1 MRSTVT
7 FAPRS
12 RRWQAASIRHWPVW
26 SLPRLARAYVIAV
39 PVAAIIAISIAAA
52 HTHWRVSQLGVFF
65 LLLSSAAAMV
75 EATRDV
81 KLPRDTVTRD
91 LQEVWYLCIA
101 VLLPP
106 ICALLTPIPLTIMKQ
121 WRVRRNLAH
130 RRVFSFASNALG
142 YGAASFEFHSGFEP
156 VLGPLPGRGAHTVGL
171 LGAIIAAAVTGWAIN
186 HWLVV
191 GAVKLTVPAARVRTL
206 MLTREAVTT
215 NTVVTCLA
223 ALVAF
228 GLSFSLAVLVVAVP
242 VVLMQKRFLMHSQ
255 LVAEARTDAKT
266 GLLNAAAW
274 HRQSATELS
283 RAQGHYSPAS
293 AAIIDIDHFK
303 AVNDT
308 YGHLAGDRV
317 LRVVADRFKAQLR
330 EGDLIGR
337 FGGEE
342 FAILL
347 PRTTGSEAKRVAE
360 RLRGHIARAPI
371 AVSDGRDECLLVSI
385 TVSVGVAELASA
397 RRDLDELLAAA
408 DAALYQA
415 KDAGRNRICV
425 ILPEVA
431 GAKVPAP
438 RGPGPATTA
447 PQ

>member
-1 MRSTVT
+1 VT
-7 FAPRS
+7 
-12 RRWQAASIRHWPVW
+12 
-26 SLPRLARAYVIAV
+26 RAYVIAV
-39 PVAAIIAISIAAA
+39 PVAAAIATGIAVAS
-52 HTHWRVSQLGVFF
+52 THWRASQLGVFF
-65 LLLSSAAAMV
+65 LLLASAGAMV

-91 LQEVWYLCIA
+91 LQEVWYLSIA
-101 VLLPP
+101 LLLPP
-106 ICALLTPIPLTIMKQ
+106 VYALLAPIPLTIMKQ

-130 RRVFSFASNALG
+130 RRVFSFASNGLG
-142 YGAASFEFHSGFEP
+142 YGAASFEFHSGFQP
-156 VLGPLPGRGAHTVGL
+156 VLGALPGHGAHTVGL

-186 HWLVV
+186 LWLVV
-191 GAVKLTVPAARVRTL
+191 GAVKLTVPAARVRSL
-206 MLTREAVTT
+206 MFTREAVTT
-215 NTVVTCLA
+215 DTVVTCLA

-228 GLSFSLAVLVVAVP
+228 GLSYSLAVLIVAVP

-274 HRQSATELS
+274 HRESATELS
-283 RAQGHYSPAS
+283 RAKGYWSPAS

-303 AVNDT
+303 VVNDT
-308 YGHLAGDRV
+308 HGHLAGDRV

-347 PRTTGSEAKRVAE
+347 PRTAGPEAWRVAE
-360 RLRGHIARAPI
+360 RLRGHIADAPI
-371 AVSDGRDECLLVSI
+371 SVSDGRDESILVSI
-385 TVSVGVAELASA
+385 TVSVGVAEVASA
-397 RRDLDELLAAA
+397 RQDLDELLAAA

-415 KDAGRNRICV
+415 KNAGRNRTCV
-425 ILPEVA
+425 LTPELA
-431 GAKVPAP
+431 GAQVPAP
-438 RGPGPATTA
+438 RGPGPAATA